1 MINLQRNIYKE
12 SIKAFKKLLKYNKML
27 TMEEYDKYA
36 RENDLFSSTTLVAKE
51 NVKNFEELKAIYK
64 NPFVRLGNNK

>member
-27 TMEEYDKYA
+27 TIEEYDKYA